1 MLSQPSQPDTD
12 TGSENCSNY
21 SFFSLRRWLQISLLV
36 SLMII
41 GAWITIPLPF
51 SPVPL
56 TFQLLIVLLCPFIL
70 GSSGAFAA
78 ILLYLLMGSI
88 GLPVFSGM
96 HGGLHML
103 VGPTGG
109 YLFGFLIVMPLMGA
123 LSKRNMLFSLI
134 MGLLIIYAC
143 GVSYLAILTQISFSK
158 ALLLGF
164 VPYLPLDIL
173 KILLVRLLLLKYKK
187 VLTME
192 CSLDEGDHE

>member
-1 MLSQPSQPDTD
+1 MLSQPSKPDTD
-12 TGSENCSNY
+12 IGSENCNNY

-56 TFQLLIVLLCPFIL
+56 TLQLLIVLLCPFIL

-78 ILLYLLMGSI
+78 ILLYLLMGAI

-109 YLFGFLIVMPLMGA
+109 YLFGFLIAMPLMGA
-123 LSKRNMLFSLI
+123 MSKKNMLLSLVI
-134 MGLLIIYAC
+134 GLLVIYAC
-143 GVSYLAILTQISFSK
+143 GVSYLGIYTQRSFSN
-158 ALLLGF
+158 ALLIGL
-164 VPYLPLDIL
+164 VPYLPLDIM
-173 KILLVRLLLLKYKK
+173 KLLLARLLLLKYKK
-187 VLTME
+187 ILTME
-192 CSLDEGDHE
+192 CSLDEGVHE

>member
-1 MLSQPSQPDTD
+1 MSSQHSQPD
-12 TGSENCSNY
+12 SNSVPCEKE
-21 SFFSLRRWLQISLLV
+21 SFFSVLRWLRISLMV
-36 SLMII
+36 SLMIV

-56 TFQLLIVLLCPFIL
+56 TLQLVIVLLCPFIL
-70 GSSGAFAA
+70 GSSGAVTA
-78 ILLYLLMGSI
+78 ILLYLFMGVL
-88 GLPVFSGM
+88 GFPVFSGM

-109 YLFGFLIVMPLMGA
+109 YLFGFLIAMPLMGA

-192 CSLDEGDHE
+192 CSLDEGAHE